1 MLGFLS
7 FLPLAELLI
16 CLNRRLVIRK
26 SFKLFVMLSEVYA
39 KSKRVSVRSF
49 ILFAENWG
57 KEIIIACKQAFIW
70 NFREGKQF

>member
-16 CLNRRLVIRK
+16 CLNRWLVIRK
-26 SFKLFVMLSEVYA
+26 SFKLLLMLSEVYA
-39 KSKRVSVRSF
+39 ISKRVSVRSF

-57 KEIIIACKQAFIW
+57 KEIIIACKQASIW